1 MLAAAFVAGGGG
13 RVADAAPAG
22 TAASASPKAAAR
34 KKLME
39 GAELLKKRDFQA
51 ALERFQSAYEIL
63 PSPKIQYNLGLAYMG
78 LGRNADA
85 LAAFHN
91 FLSEADDAS
100 GETITSARKYKE
112 ALVQKIFR
120 LTVSAD
126 VEGASI
132 GVDGRTFGNTPHLD
146 EIILDAGAHALV
158 VDKPGVGKP
167 FTKRFDAAPGGSL
180 AIEAKLLPPK
190 PARSNRV
197 LMEAS
202 RTSGANSG
210 AAGVGRAPMGVV
222 TASSSTPGSGRRTA
236 RVAAYATGGLALVA
250 LGFGTFEWVTKER
263 KYSSFNDHC
272 GKANLDLGGPDCR
285 PLLNDGDHAKTLG
298 YVGFA
303 VAGALGVASTV
314 LFVLSGHDP
323 GTAAVGKETALV
335 CAPDFA
341 TPGGVCRLRF

>member
-1 MLAAAFVAGGGG
+1 MLAAAFVTVGAA
-13 RVADAAPAG
+13 RVAEAAPAG
-22 TAASASPKAAAR
+22 TPAAGSPKAAAR

-39 GAELLKKRDFQA
+39 GAVLLKKRDFQA

-132 GVDGRTFGNTPHLD
+132 GVDGRTFGNTPHPD

-158 VDKPGVGKP
+158 VEKPGVGKP

-180 AIEAKLLPPK
+180 AIEAKVLPPK
-190 PARSNRV
+190 PARSNRGI
-197 LMEAS
+197 MESS
-202 RTSGANSG
+202 RLGGGDSAT
-210 AAGVGRAPMGVV
+210 GVGRAPVGVV
-222 TASSSTPGSGRRTA
+222 TGGPSTPGSGRRTA
-236 RVAAYATGGLALVA
+236 RVSSYVTGGLALVA
-250 LGFGTFEWVTKER
+250 LGVGTFEWVTKEQ

-272 GKANLDLGGPDCR
+272 GKAAADLGGGNCR
-285 PLLNDGDHAKTLG
+285 SLLNDGDHAKTLG

-303 VAGALGVASTV
+303 AAGALGVASTV